1 MELFNGRFCTDNG
14 TNIISATRSDE
25 EFLCA
30 LEAAPRIIFDLSP
43 DIMNIN
49 AKTKRAHAAEKK
61 LFIHIDLAKGIGK
74 DESALRYLVR
84 LGIDGVISTKT
95 NVIKTARELGLLTV
109 QRFFIVDSRS
119 IISAEEAFKSSHPDM
134 IEVMPGTVCKVIR
147 TLGTVTDI
155 PIIAGGLIESERE
168 VAEAIKNGAAAVSTG
183 KRELWK

>member
-1 MELFNGRFCTDNG
+1 MGVFDEILYADNG

-30 LEAAPRIIFDLSP
+30 LEAKPRIIFDLNP

-49 AKTKRAHAAEKK
+49 AKTKRAHAVNKL

-74 DESALRYLVR
+74 DESGIRYLVR

-95 NVIKTARELGLLTV
+95 NVIKMARELGLLTV

-119 IISAEEAFKSSHPDM
+119 VISAEEAFKSSRPDM

-147 TLGTVTDI
+147 TLCTVTDI
-155 PIIAGGLIESERE
+155 PVIAGGLIESEKE
-168 VAEAIKNGAAAVSTG
+168 VAEAIKNGASAVSTG